1 MAELN
6 IKVTT
11 EEVRSKAQEIT
22 TQKSMMEAYM
32 QDMASKVSQLGNYW
46 KAASGET
53 YIEKYQ
59 NVTSNIQ
66 KSLDVLEQHVT
77 NLQQAADR
85 YDELENAQSQAV
97 NALDATNIF

>member
-11 EEVRSKAQEIT
+11 EEVRAKAQEIT

-85 YDELENAQSQAV
+85 YDDL
-97 NALDATNIF
+97 

>member
-11 EEVRSKAQEIT
+11 EEVRAKAQEIT

-53 YIEKYQ
+53 YIDKYQ

>member
-11 EEVRSKAQEIT
+11 EEVRAKAQEIT

-46 KAASGET
+46 KATSGET

>member
-11 EEVRSKAQEIT
+11 EEVRAKAQEIT

>member
-11 EEVRSKAQEIT
+11 EEVRAKAQEIT

-85 YDELENAQSQAV
+85 YDELENAQSHAV

>member
-11 EEVRSKAQEIT
+11 EEVRAKAQEIT

-85 YDELENAQSQAV
+85 
-97 NALDATNIF
+97 

>member
-11 EEVRSKAQEIT
+11 EEVRAKAQEIT

-46 KAASGET
+46 KATSGET

-97 NALDATNIF
+97 NALDAANIF